1 MKDIRW
7 RRAIVAGFV
16 ANVASFVIGGGGYVL
31 VGRLVF
37 PLEPASIW
45 RWTPA
50 RMFDLSAG
58 WWVYLVIGN
67 TLLAVAVAVGY
78 AMLRPALPGRG
89 IAKGM
94 WYGLFV
100 YVVGVLP
107 SVFTIHVLT
116 VMNGWAVLYF
126 TIQSFFEHQ
135 AYGAIVAAV
144 YGEPGSAD
152 VGGTLHL
159 GGIGKG
165 PT

>member
-1 MKDIRW
+1 MKNIRW
-7 RRAIVAGFV
+7 GRAVIAGLV
-16 ANVASFVIGGGGYVL
+16 ANVASFVLGGGGYVL
-31 VGRLVF
+31 IGRHVF

-67 TLLAVAVAVGY
+67 TVLAVAVALAY
-78 AMLRPALPGRG
+78 AVLYRGIPGRG
-89 IAKGM
+89 IVKGL

-107 SVFTIHVLT
+107 ALFTIHVLT

-144 YGEPGSAD
+144 YGRPETSPAGPGDA
-152 VGGTLHL
+152 
-159 GGIGKG
+159 
-165 PT
+165 